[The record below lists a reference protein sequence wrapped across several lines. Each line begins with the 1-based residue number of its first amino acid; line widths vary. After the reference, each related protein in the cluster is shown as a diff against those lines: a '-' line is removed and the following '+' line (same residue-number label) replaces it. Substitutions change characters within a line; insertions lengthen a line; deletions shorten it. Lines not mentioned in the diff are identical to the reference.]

1 MKKAK
6 ALTKRKVGEFVRSSE
21 ELERPIAEPLDDEL
35 VEEVVSAEITTDDF
49 EFEEPKAAME
59 DAVETVEEPVFIDE
73 PVLDEKRDEA
83 ESTVELEP
91 IPEPTEKK
99 NFWGK
104 FKQHVIEEKISV
116 EHETVEVEKEERKSS
131 MSYSAKQSSYSSDAS
146 AVVSSTMVIRG
157 DVDLETSL
165 VFAGKIVG
173 NVTCKDTV
181 ESKTGGSI
189 EGNLTSLSADFVGG
203 SVKGNVSCEER
214 IVVDEASVIEGDLSA
229 KDIVIS
235 GKVVGEVKASGS
247 VKLTHSANIKG
258 DLHAA
263 TVSIEAG
270 ARLDGK
276 FVVTAA
282 E

>member
-1 MKKAK
+1 MKKVK
-6 ALTKRKVGEFVRSSE
+6 ALTKRKVGDFVRSSD
-21 ELERPIAEPLDDEL
+21 ELERPVAEPLDDESF
-35 VEEVVSAEITTDDF
+35 EDVVSAEITTDDF
-49 EFEEPKAAME
+49 EFEEPKPAME
-59 DAVETVEEPVFIDE
+59 EAVERIEEPVELKEVLNEKPVEDPVTVSE
-73 PVLDEKRDEA
+73 PET
-83 ESTVELEP
+83 S
-91 IPEPTEKK
+91 PEQPEKK

-104 FKQHVIEEKISV
+104 FKQQVIEEPISV
-116 EHETVEVEKEERKSS
+116 EHETVEVKKEERKPV
-131 MSYSAKQSSYSSDAS
+131 MSYSAKQTSYSNDAS

-165 VFAGKIVG
+165 VFAGKIIG
-173 NVTCKDTV
+173 NVSCKDAV
-181 ESKTGGSI
+181 ESKNGGSI
-189 EGNLTSLSADFVGG
+189 EGNLSSLSADFVGG

-214 IVVDEASVIEGDLSA
+214 IVVDEESVIEGDLTA

-235 GKVVGEVKASGS
+235 GKVTGEVKASGS
-247 VKLTHSANIKG
+247 VKLTHTANIKG

>member
-1 MKKAK
+1 MKKVK
-6 ALTKRKVGEFVRSSE
+6 ALTKRKVGDFVRSSD
-21 ELERPIAEPLDDEL
+21 ELERPVAEPLDEETF
-35 VEEVVSAEITTDDF
+35 EEVVSAEITTDDF
-49 EFEEPKAAME
+49 EFEEPKPAME
-59 DAVETVEEPVFIDE
+59 EAVELVEESVELNENLSEVVVDE
-73 PVLDEKRDEA
+73 PII
-83 ESTVELEP
+83 ESK
-91 IPEPTEKK
+91 PEPTPEQPEKK

-104 FKQHVIEEKISV
+104 FKQQVIDEPINV
-116 EHETVEVEKEERKSS
+116 EHETVEVKKEERKPI
-131 MSYSAKQSSYSSDAS
+131 MSYSAKQSSYSNDSS

-173 NVTCKDTV
+173 NVTCKDAV
-181 ESKTGGSI
+181 ESKNGGSI
-189 EGNLTSLSADFVGG
+189 EGNLSSLSADFVGG
-203 SVKGNVSCEER
+203 TVKGNVSCEER
-214 IVVDEASVIEGDLSA
+214 IVVDEESVIEGDLIA

-235 GKVVGEVKASGS
+235 GKVTGEVKASGS
-247 VKLTHSANIKG
+247 VKLTHTANIKG